1 MASSRQAIHG
11 LFWSVAERVATQGI
25 TFAVLLLLARL
36 LGPEN
41 YGLVTLAATIA
52 LFGQMLLGE
61 TFSQALIQEK
71 TVEPAH
77 SSSVFWLLA
86 ILGFLAAAAQ
96 FCAAGWLAQ
105 IFGQPAVA
113 PILRALS
120 PLLLLAA
127 LQAVP
132 TTLLRRELNF
142 RAVFAASTLGTLL
155 GGAVAVAMALAG
167 FGIWSLVANLLI
179 QNAISV
185 VTIWRRSAFKPSLE
199 FSQPHLGALWSYG
212 RYTLLLRVAAFV
224 ANQSPRLIVGYLF
237 GPMVLGSF
245 SLGLRIIEMIYQLLV
260 IPATNVIVPLIARIR
275 ENPQRLENAIL
286 GATHMTAV
294 LAAAVYITLA
304 ITAPI
309 AIPLIFGARWL
320 ASVPLVQILCFYGV
334 IISSGQIWQ
343 SLLGG
348 LGRPDIAL
356 RATVAAAIANVGA
369 LLLSTHWGPV
379 AAAGAFVFRGYVTLP
394 FMPLIIARL
403 TGLSASRQYGV
414 FLPIIL
420 AAGLMAA
427 AEEIAMILLA
437 HRLGAPILLAAIL
450 TVGAIVYGVA
460 LYALDRRALQKGL
473 SVLRHLQPAPV

>member
-1 MASSRQAIHG
+1 M
-11 LFWSVAERVATQGI
+11 AERVASQGV
-25 TFAVLLLLARL
+25 TFLVLLLLARL
-36 LGPEN
+36 LGPKA

-71 TVEPAH
+71 AIEQEH

-86 ILGFLAAAAQ
+86 ALGAGATLVQ
-96 FCAAGWLAQ
+96 FSTAGWLATVFNQ
-105 IFGQPAVA
+105 SDVA

-132 TTLLRRELNF
+132 TALLRRELNF
-142 RAVFAASTLGTLL
+142 RAAFAATASGTVL
-155 GGAVAVAMALAG
+155 GGAVAVAMALGG
-167 FGIWSLVANLLI
+167 FGVWSLVANLLI

-185 VTIWRRSAFKPSLE
+185 ITIWRRSGFRPSLT
-199 FSQPHLGALWSYG
+199 FSQPHLSALWAYG
-212 RYTLLLRVAAFV
+212 RYTLLLRIAAFA

-237 GPMVLGSF
+237 GPAILGAF

-260 IPATNVIVPLIARIR
+260 LPASNVIVPLIARIR
-275 ENPQRLENAIL
+275 ENPQRLESAIL

-304 ITAPI
+304 VTAPLVV
-309 AIPLIFGARWL
+309 PLLFGAHWL
-320 ASVPLVQILCFYGV
+320 ASVRLVQILCFYGV
-334 IISSGQIWQ
+334 IVSCGQIWQ
-343 SLLGG
+343 SVLGG

-356 RATVAAAIANVGA
+356 RATTAAAIANIGA

-394 FMPLIIARL
+394 FMPLVIARL
-403 TGLSASRQYGV
+403 THVPAGRQYAV
-414 FLPIIL
+414 FLPIAV
-420 AAGLMAA
+420 AAVLMAA
-427 AEEIAMILLA
+427 AEQALMSGLA
-437 HRLGAPILLAAIL
+437 HRLGPPLLLAVTLPA
-450 TVGAIVYGVA
+450 GALAYCA
-460 LYALDRRALQKGL
+460 TLYALDRPALQKGL
-473 SVLRHLQPAPV
+473 SIFRHLQPQRAST